1 MRWRF
6 TIIYP
11 NATTEIIDEPVGWD
25 AIEWTAKR
33 NMKHH
38 GMFLN
43 ISTDSFEFV
52 GDAFTILNNEYDT
65 YGANA
70 DLTFLV
76 EYDCDYAGAWTEYYR
91 GKFDFNTYVRECGDY
106 CCVKIAISSNS
117 CVDVFLSRNDQDVD
131 LQSTVDFDNKS
142 ITPLTDYAV
151 RFNGQLLYVQDRAN
165 NDEGLTWAG
174 TVDDFSGIS
183 GQRYYNIPVYLP
195 KTVVNDFGDFNMNNF
210 DPDVVFK
217 DEGTVDITNDTADN
231 WLTYGQSLMLF
242 ASPAKLPTN
251 QVPYLSIYWKAKG
264 TFNIIPTYNGTADLI
279 LRSYRKNWAGDDDFY
294 DLGTTV
300 LATAVTLTAATVTAI
315 PFDLTF
321 TDTITTPFP
330 PGTSGLYHF
339 FYVNTYHPF
348 ATTTDSIIFNVQ
360 YDSGTDMNY
369 YWITGDSY
377 APPVNVNCFNLQ
389 DVMGWLPHAYTGQD
403 CLEIVHNA
411 AKLNFFHITNGL
423 RIRRVTDPS
432 LQKIFTNWQFMFE
445 NIQKIFNIGWG
456 FTDNETKL
464 MIGELSDFYQ
474 EDYFLNLGAID
485 KVTFTHA
492 RNLTYATAT
501 VGYNKWE
508 GEELNGLDEVNTKR
522 EYSRNIDSNNNKL
535 DIMSDII
542 AGGYTI
548 EITRRKEQSA
558 SGTEDWRFDN
568 DIFIVNIIYSE
579 EFNQIMTYN
588 GIDSGAA
595 NIYSPSTRYNYK
607 ITPARMMMEW
617 MKVTTAANPTYSL
630 DDMQFRSGTGNYLAE
645 GLMNTQ
651 YSLETAVIS
660 ESQTLTNDDFDQQ
673 AFVRPL
679 WQTIYADFEAP
690 MSMSQYETI
699 KQNPYGLILF
709 ECAGNGYQGWIIEC
723 NHRPNDGMASLK
735 LLLQNLLD

>member
-11 NATTEIIDEPVGWD
+11 NTTTEIIDEPVGWD

-76 EYDCDYAGAWTEYYR
+76 EYDCDYTNFWTEYYR

-117 CVDVFLSRNDQDVD
+117 CVDVFLSRNDQDINLATTVD
-131 LQSTVDFDNKS
+131 LDNKS
-142 ITPLTDYAV
+142 VTPLTEYAV
-151 RFNGQLLYVQDRAN
+151 RFNGQTIVLRNKAN
-165 NDEGLTWAG
+165 NDGGEPFNYTIADNLGTAG
-174 TVDDFSGIS
+174 G
-183 GQRYYNIPVYLP
+183 RYYYFPCY
-195 KTVVNDFGDFNMNNF
+195 
-210 DPDVVFK
+210 
-217 DEGTVDITNDTADN
+217 
-231 WLTYGQSLMLF
+231 
-242 ASPAKLPTN
+242 LPTN
-251 QVPYLSIYWKAKG
+251 VINEFGSFPINQGAPDLIQKTNGTAQINQGSLTDYNDYAQFLTIYQNINDPTFTLDSQVNVYWKAKG
-264 TFNIIPTYNGTADLI
+264 NFNITTNYNGTVKLTLVAE
-279 LRSYRKNWAGDDDFY
+279 RTNWSNSTNQATM
-294 DLGTTV
+294 GTVTI
-300 LATAVTLTAATVTAI
+300 ATGVTLTA
-315 PFDLTF
+315 
-321 TDTITTPFP
+321 
-330 PGTSGLYHF
+330 
-339 FYVNTYHPF
+339 
-348 ATTTDSIIFNVQ
+348 NVQ
-360 YDSGTDMNY
+360 TTIAFDETYSIAVDLPNSNLSAFYFYWYIEILKNAASAADTVDVNIDYDAGVDMNY
-369 YWITGDSY
+369 YWISADSNSY
-377 APPVNVNCFNLQ
+377 PVNVGCYNLQ
-389 DVMGWLPHAYTGQD
+389 DVMMFLPHTYTGQD
-403 CLEIVHNA
+403 CFEIIQNA

-423 RIRRVTDPS
+423 KIRRIEQP
-432 LQKIFTNWQFMFE
+432 LIPNIFTNWQFMFN

-492 RNLTYATAT
+492 RDLTYAGAT
-501 VGYNKWE
+501 IGYNKWE
-508 GEELNGLDEVNTKR
+508 GEEYNGLDAVNTKR
-522 EYSRNIDSNNNKL
+522 DYARNIDSNNNKL
-535 DIMSDII
+535 ELMSDII
-542 AGGYTI
+542 ADGYTI
-548 EITRRKEQSA
+548 EITRRRSQDNN
-558 SGTEDWRFDN
+558 GTEDWRFDN

-579 EFNQIMTYN
+579 EYDQIMTYN

-673 AFVRPL
+673 TFVRPL

-690 MSMSQYETI
+690 MSMSQFETI